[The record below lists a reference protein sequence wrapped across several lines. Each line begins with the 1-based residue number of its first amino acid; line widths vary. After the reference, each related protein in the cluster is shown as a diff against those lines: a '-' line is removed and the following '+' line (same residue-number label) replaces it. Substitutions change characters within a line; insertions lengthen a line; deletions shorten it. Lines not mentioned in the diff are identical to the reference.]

1 MQTRRVLYFCCIAS
15 STVARRT
22 SSSVKFRPHMISTLS
37 VRRFCTPP
45 TIAVASDSWRLFRT
59 FDGDYRSRDLVGRDA
74 RIMEPSVERLHDAR
88 RRPAF
93 HADDRGQGAGA
104 DASDVVPIDVDVL
117 VVAEESL
124 QRRDGIVHRRGGI
137 PLPGRAGGPRPRGP
151 WRPFR
156 LPACGRSVPVR
167 RRFRSIGS

>member
-1 MQTRRVLYFCCIAS
+1 
-15 STVARRT
+15 
-22 SSSVKFRPHMISTLS
+22 MISTLS

-45 TIAVASDSWRLFRT
+45 THRRGVGQLEALRT
-59 FDGDYRSRDLVGRDA
+59 FDGDYRSRDLVGCDA

-104 DASDVVPIDVDVL
+104 DASDVVPVDVDVL

-137 PLPGRAGGPRPRGP
+137 LSRDGQEVHVHAVRGV
-151 WRPFR
+151 RSGCRHADGQFPF
-156 LPACGRSVPVR
+156 AVVFVP
-167 RRFRSIGS
+167 

>member
-1 MQTRRVLYFCCIAS
+1 
-15 STVARRT
+15 
-22 SSSVKFRPHMISTLS
+22 
-37 VRRFCTPP
+37 
-45 TIAVASDSWRLFRT
+45 
-59 FDGDYRSRDLVGRDA
+59 
-74 RIMEPSVERLHDAR
+74 MEPSVERLHDAR

-137 PLPGRAGGPRPRGP
+137 LFRDGQEVHVHAVRGV
-151 WRPFR
+151 RSGCRHADGQFPF
-156 LPACGRSVPVR
+156 AVVFVP
-167 RRFRSIGS
+167 